1 MGEHGHRGG
10 DAGGEGGS
18 EEGSAGDVV
27 DDGRVDGHRV
37 DEATEGTDKA
47 AFRALGFKDAAHD

>member
-37 DEATEGTDKA
+37 DEAKEGTDKPA
-47 AFRALGFKDAAHD
+47 GF